1 MKRRKLESKKPNNFH
16 SFCSFSFQFWEFDTS
31 TSFSEIS
38 QKLVFWGRKPV
49 PAFWFLVF
57 FSVWWHMALLL
68 VLPTPPSQ
76 KHQHAFDFYTLDF
89 MSCFS
94 LTDCTGKIKSMSSSR
109 AASPYRNTHSRG
121 HSNCRL
127 IPRTAG
133 WFKACCGCSRGT
145 ANTSSFSKSL
155 TMPQPSFPICLR
167 SMTLQ
172 ISILY

>member
-1 MKRRKLESKKPNNFH
+1 MQEVRKQKAKQLSQFLLLFFPVLGVWHFHLLFRNLSETCFLGKKT
-16 SFCSFSFQFWEFDTS
+16 CSC
-31 TSFSEIS
+31 
-38 QKLVFWGRKPV
+38 
-49 PAFWFLVF
+49 FLFF

-133 WFKACCGCSRGT
+133 WFKAYCGCSRGT